1 MQLFTTVMLV
11 IGIVLAVTL
20 TVLYSYQIVYLFIPL
35 IVHEKP
41 PKNPTPMANRR
52 FAVLIAARNEQAV
65 LPHLLDSIR
74 DQDFP
79 AEQITTFV
87 VADNCTDA
95 TAAVAAAHGAIVYE
109 RFNKEQVGK
118 GYALDYLLTQ
128 IQKDGRLDDFDAF
141 MVFDADNLLMPNY
154 FTEMNKTCDRGY
166 EAFAGYRNSKNFA
179 SNWISAGYAI
189 WYLHDSAHMNRARC
203 LIGATC
209 AVNGT
214 GFGFTRQL
222 LEKMGGW
229 EFFTLTEDIEFSM
242 LCAARGYKVGYC
254 HNAILFDEQP
264 TRWKQSYRQ
273 RIRWSQGSYQ
283 VAHLHTGELLRGM
296 FRLKTAYSSF
306 ESMTLSVWGFGLGA
320 VAGIITIINTML
332 LGNLTDLL
340 LVFGFTLILSYLS
353 MAMIAAITVKTEWNR
368 IRASVG
374 RKLYSIVCFPIF
386 MITWYPINILSLFYK
401 FEWTPIEHT
410 VAISASELTRGKP
423 RAKKEHEVIF

>member
-1 MQLFTTVMLV
+1 MQPFTTVMV
-11 IGIVLAVTL
+11 TIGIALAVTL
-20 TVLYSYQIVYLFIPL
+20 TLLYAYQFVYLFIPSIL
-35 IVHEKP
+35 REKP
-41 PKNPTPMANRR
+41 PKNPNPMEKRR
-52 FAVLIAARNEQAV
+52 FAILIAARNEQAV
-65 LPHLLDSIR
+65 LPHLLDSIMA
-74 DQDFP
+74 QDFP
-79 AEQITTFV
+79 ADQITTYV
-87 VADNCTDA
+87 VADNCTDE
-95 TAAVAAAHGAIVYE
+95 TAKVAAQHGAIVYE
-109 RFNKEQVGK
+109 RFNKAKVGK

-128 IQKDGRLDDFDAF
+128 IQKDGHLNDYDAF

-189 WYLHDSAHMNRARC
+189 WYLHDSAHMNRSRC
-203 LIGATC
+203 LLGATC
-209 AVNGT
+209 SVNGT

-229 EFFTLTEDIEFSM
+229 EYFTLTEDIEFSM
-242 LCAARGYKVGYC
+242 LCAARGYRVGYC

-283 VAHLHTGELLRGM
+283 VAHLHTKELLRGI
-296 FRLKTAYSSF
+296 FHRKTAYSSI

-320 VAGIITIINTML
+320 IAGIVTIINVLL
-332 LGNLTDLL
+332 LGDMKDLMMVL
-340 LVFGFTLILSYLS
+340 GVTFLMSYLS
-353 MAMIAAITVKTEWNR
+353 MAGIAAITVATEWNR
-368 IRASVG
+368 IHASVK
-374 RKLYSIVCFPIF
+374 RKLYSILCFPVF

-410 VAISASELTRGKP
+410 VAISASEVTRYKHQ
-423 RAKKEHEVIF
+423 AKKKSKVTC